1 MLLCSLARGPS
12 HRYWV
17 TLQPWVTRDT
27 RPALAYLACLL
38 DYFDNDGGSRVLH
51 CTTALST
58 ITLYA
63 ELSSGDEGPPIIFQR
78 IVRDP
83 GTSPPEDSSQ
93 QQLVCCEVE
102 CPSNIGRQDTAEVE
116 VDFANKDVGFGPGG
130 TQEEILFGMTPE
142 VRLRLSVR
150 LNEVRCLHQAC
161 PAVLVCPTLGD
172 TECLLVSG
180 VARSGDWAGYGFNVT
195 YAGPGDGQHRCYG
208 G

>member
-58 ITLYA
+58 ITFYA

-83 GTSPPEDSSQ
+83 ATSPPEDSPQ

-102 CPSNIGRQDTAEVE
+102 CPSNIGRQDPAEVE

-142 VRLRLSVR
+142 VRSRSSIRLRLLGVCTRRAPRCWSAPRWGTPSV
-150 LNEVRCLHQAC
+150 CWC
-161 PAVLVCPTLGD
+161 PGW
-172 TECLLVSG
+172 
-180 VARSGDWAGYGFNVT
+180 R
-195 YAGPGDGQHRCYG
+195 GPGTGRDTASM
-208 G
+208 

>member
-1 MLLCSLARGPS
+1 MLLCSLARGSS

-102 CPSNIGRQDTAEVE
+102 CPSNIGRQDPAEVE

-150 LNEVRCLHQAC
+150 LNVARCLHQAC

-195 YAGPGDGQHRCYG
+195 YAGPGDGQHRC
-208 G
+208 

>member
-38 DYFDNDGGSRVLH
+38 DYFDIDGGSRVLH

-102 CPSNIGRQDTAEVE
+102 CPSNIGRQDPAEVE

-142 VRLRLSVR
+142 VRSRSSVR

-195 YAGPGDGQHRCYG
+195 YAGPGDGQHRC
-208 G
+208 

>member
-83 GTSPPEDSSQ
+83 ATSSPEDSPQ

-102 CPSNIGRQDTAEVE
+102 CPSNIGRQDPAEVE

-142 VRLRLSVR
+142 VRLRSSVR
-150 LNEVRCLHQAC
+150 LN
-161 PAVLVCPTLGD
+161 
-172 TECLLVSG
+172 
-180 VARSGDWAGYGFNVT
+180 VARVCTRRAPRCWSAPRWGTPSVCWCPGWR
-195 YAGPGDGQHRCYG
+195 GPGTGRDTASM
-208 G
+208 

>member
-38 DYFDNDGGSRVLH
+38 DYFDNEGDTRVPRCNTVNVH
-51 CTTALST
+51 F
-58 ITLYA
+58 YA
-63 ELSSGDEGPPIIFQR
+63 ELSSDDEGPPIKFER
-78 IVRDP
+78 IVRDAA
-83 GTSPPEDSSQ
+83 TSPPCEDSL

-102 CPSNIGRQDTAEVE
+102 CPSNIGRQDPAEVE

-142 VRLRLSVR
+142 VGLRSSVRLRLRVCARRAPRCWSAPRWGTPSVCWCR
-150 LNEVRCLHQAC
+150 AWR
-161 PAVLVCPTLGD
+161 
-172 TECLLVSG
+172 
-180 VARSGDWAGYGFNVT
+180 
-195 YAGPGDGQHRCYG
+195 GPGTGRAMASR
-208 G
+208 